1 MYGDTKPYQTK
12 PSHFLPFLH
21 SVFDYFQKPN
31 IFGIQYSNISQNRR
45 YSVFGIWSDLT
56 TCDNT
61 GEQAHGSRTIKQ
73 IQGGTQNQARTLHL
87 GTLCPLNYVICLKA
101 SRSLF

>member
-1 MYGDTKPYQTK
+1 MYGDTKSYQTK

-21 SVFDYFQKPN
+21 LVFDYFQKPN
-31 IFGIQYSNISQNRR
+31 ILGI
-45 YSVFGIWSDLT
+45 GIWSDLT

-87 GTLCPLNYVICLKA
+87 GTLCPLKYVICLKA